1 MATSLRRFLGAGG
14 RGLKDIFLDFLSVK
28 LTLEVVVVHSLA
40 ILGSLE
46 LRLFTSCLALFS
58 CHLRDFSPFSMSH
71 LLMDF
76 LPGTLVGGVEGFSL
90 EKLSNSWLKFEH
102 FLGVFFIGQVDVGG
116 FSWIATGVGLL

>member
-14 RGLKDIFLDFLSVK
+14 RGLKNSFLDFLSVK

-46 LRLFTSCLALFS
+46 LRLFTSCLYLFS

-76 LPGTLVGGVEGFSL
+76 LPGTLVGGVEGFL
-90 EKLSNSWLKFEH
+90 
-102 FLGVFFIGQVDVGG
+102 
-116 FSWIATGVGLL
+116 